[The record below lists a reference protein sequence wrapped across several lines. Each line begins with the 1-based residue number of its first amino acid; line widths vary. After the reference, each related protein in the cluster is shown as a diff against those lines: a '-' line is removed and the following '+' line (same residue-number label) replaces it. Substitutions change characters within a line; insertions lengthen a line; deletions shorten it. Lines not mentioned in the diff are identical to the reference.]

1 MWDEESKELLEK
13 PCPNCGGTDFEWGY
27 VVSTEFFMTK
37 GNEIPWISMAK
48 NRTAIA
54 SLQTQHKTRRH
65 IHTRICK
72 ACTNLQMFATTQ
84 KFKPKS

>member
-1 MWDEESKELLEK
+1 MSDAQDLLEK

-27 VVSTEFFMTK
+27 SILTEFFMTTSNSVPLI
-37 GNEIPWISMAK
+37 GIAK
-48 NRTAIA
+48 SRGLIA
-54 SLQTQHKTRRH
+54 SSQTQHNTRRQ

-84 KFKPKS
+84 KFKPKL